1 MLLPLGR
8 FPVHWLLSLLQLL
21 RLLLMFLLQL
31 LRLLLMLLLH
41 LLFLRVICLLFIQ
54 IQVLQV
60 LLLLEFVSFLLLLRN
75 LLVLL
80 LLVFLV
86 QLRAARIWGAPCQGR
101 EVVRMDC
108 RTGLSSVVPRAS
120 LISSAIGW
128 SIWRS
133 CLIGRHR
140 AAVIKISGPG
150 CSRDTWLAHVR

>member
-60 LLLLEFVSFLLLLRN
+60 SCCCWSLSRSCCCFAICLSCCFWYFLSSFALPVFGALPVKGGRWSDGLPYWLEQRCSPSFLDFLRDWLEYMALLPL
-75 LLVLL
+75 
-80 LLVFLV
+80 
-86 QLRAARIWGAPCQGR
+86 WPTPCRG
-101 EVVRMDC
+101 
-108 RTGLSSVVPRAS
+108 
-120 LISSAIGW
+120 
-128 SIWRS
+128 
-133 CLIGRHR
+133 H
-140 AAVIKISGPG
+140 
-150 CSRDTWLAHVR
+150 